1 MTSRRRA
8 KIVATLGPAS
18 SDPETV
24 RQLVN
29 AGLDVARIN
38 FSHGDE
44 NSWSLAADSVRRTQ
58 SETGKPIAILGD
70 LQGPKIR
77 IGSLPAGTEIA
88 RDDKLNITTGQ
99 ESEGYIGDD
108 GALSVSCSYATLVEE
123 VDVGDRIYLRDGEL
137 DLRVDAINGPCIETT
152 VRGGGLLT
160 SRAGLHA
167 AGAGLLLPAVTDADR
182 TNVRFAVENGF
193 DFLALSFVRN
203 RIDLDVARNAV
214 ADAGGDLPIIS
225 KIETLSAINDLDSII
240 DASDGAMVARGDLG
254 VEVGPAEVPVAQ
266 RAIINA
272 AGRALMPV
280 IIATQMLESMTER
293 ARPTRAEA
301 SDVANAVWDG
311 ADALMLSGETA
322 VGNRPVDV
330 VAMMDSIIRTAEQ
343 ADPLRAARS
352 EEISSD
358 TARTISQAVA
368 TAVEQHPQV
377 KAVIIFTVSGRS
389 GRLISQ
395 VRLPVPTIV
404 LAPTDPVM
412 QRLALSWGV
421 DPRHCDPPATIEK
434 MLEDVERAALIEL
447 GLVEGDSVVV
457 TGGLPLGQG
466 EPTNFLKLHKIPPPI
481 S

>member
-1 MTSRRRA
+1 MTDRRRA

-24 RQLVN
+24 RRLVD
-29 AGLDVARIN
+29 AGLDVARVN
-38 FSHGDE
+38 FSHGDQD
-44 NSWSLAADSVRRTQ
+44 SWSRAISSVRQAQR
-58 SETGKPIAILGD
+58 ETNKPIAILGD

-77 IGSLPAGTEIA
+77 IGTVPDRTEIA
-88 RDDKLNITTGQ
+88 RGERVDILTGSDLAGNRD
-99 ESEGYIGDD
+99 EHGT
-108 GALSVSCSYATLVEE
+108 LTVSCPYPALIDE
-123 VDVGDRIYLRDGEL
+123 VDIGGRIYLRDGEL
-137 DLRVDAINGPCIETT
+137 DLRIEAIDGPRIQTT

-167 AGAGLLLPAVTDADR
+167 PGAGLLLPAVTDGDR
-182 TNVRFAVENGF
+182 ENLRFAVANGF

-203 RIDLDVARNAV
+203 SADLKIARDAI
-214 ADAGGDLPIIS
+214 ASAGGDLPIIS

-254 VEVGPAEVPVAQ
+254 VEVGPAEVPLAQ
-266 RAIINA
+266 RKIIA
-272 AGRALMPV
+272 ASGRALMPV
-280 IIATQMLESMTER
+280 IIATQMLESMTTR
-293 ARPTRAEA
+293 TRPTRAEA

-322 VGNRPVDV
+322 VGRHPVEV

-343 ADPLRAARS
+343 GDQRGFARS
-352 EEISSD
+352 VEVSSD
-358 TARTISQAVA
+358 TSRTISQSVA

-389 GRLISQ
+389 GRLLSQ
-395 VRLPVPTIV
+395 VRLPVPTVV
-404 LAPTDPVM
+404 LAPSTSVL

-421 DPRHCDPPATIEK
+421 DPRYCDPPDTIEE
-434 MLEDVERAALIEL
+434 MLRDVEHAAITEL
-447 GLVEGDSVVV
+447 GLSEGDSIVV

-466 EPTNFLKLHKIPPPI
+466 EPTNFLKLHKVPTAI

>member
-1 MTSRRRA
+1 MTDWRRA

-18 SDPETV
+18 SDPVTV
-24 RQLVN
+24 LQLAR

-38 FSHGDE
+38 FSHGDP
-44 NSWSLAADSVRRTQ
+44 AAWRRAVGAVRRAQT
-58 SETGKPIAILGD
+58 ETRKPIAILGD

-77 IGSLPAGTEIA
+77 IGPVPHGVEIA
-88 RDDKLNITTGQ
+88 RHDQVEILTG
-99 ESEGYIGDD
+99 SERAGSFDD
-108 GALSVSCSYATLVEE
+108 GVLSVSCSYAALTDEVEP
-123 VDVGDRIYLRDGEL
+123 GGRIYLRDGEL
-137 DLRVDAINGPCIETT
+137 DLRVESIDGARIRTT
-152 VRGGGLLT
+152 VRAGGLLT

-167 AGAGLLLPAVTDADR
+167 PGVGRLLPAVTDGDR
-182 TNVRFAVENGF
+182 VNVRFAVEHGF
-193 DFLALSFVRN
+193 DLLALSFVRDQ
-203 RIDLDVARNAV
+203 RDLELARQV
-214 ADAGGDLPIIS
+214 VGDAGGDLPIVA
-225 KIETLSAINDLDSII
+225 KIETMSAIENLDAII

-254 VEVGPAEVPVAQ
+254 VELGAAEVPLAQ
-266 RAIINA
+266 RRIISA

-280 IIATQMLESMTER
+280 IIATQMLESMTTR

-322 VGNRPVDV
+322 VGSRPVEV
-330 VAMMDSIIRTAEQ
+330 VGMMDSIIRTAEQ
-343 ADPLRAARS
+343 GDPQRTARS
-352 EEISSD
+352 VELSSD
-358 TARTISQAVA
+358 TARTISQAVS

-404 LAPTDPVM
+404 LAPSEPVL

-421 DPRHCDPPATIEK
+421 NPIYCDPPPTIER
-434 MLEDVERAALIEL
+434 MLLDVERAAVEQLEL
-447 GLVEGDSVVV
+447 TPGDSVVV

-466 EPTNFLKLHKIPPPI
+466 EPTNFLKLHKVPKWV

>member
-1 MTSRRRA
+1 MPARRRA

-18 SDPETV
+18 SSPEQV
-24 RQLVN
+24 RELVE

-38 FSHGDE
+38 FSHGE
-44 NSWSLAADSVRRTQ
+44 PRSWKRSVDSVRRAQ
-58 SETGKPIAILGD
+58 RETGKPIAIMGD

-77 IGSLPAGTEIA
+77 IGTVPGGTEIT
-88 RDDKLNITTGQ
+88 RGQ
-99 ESEGYIGDD
+99 QVHVWTASDTDGWVGDD
-108 GALSVSCSYATLVEE
+108 GGLNVSCAYPALIDEVEP
-123 VDVGDRIYLRDGEL
+123 GGRIYLRDGEL
-137 DLRVDAINGPCIETT
+137 DLRVDAIDGARIAAT

-167 AGAGLLLPAVTDADR
+167 PGAGLLFASVTDADR
-182 TNVRFAVENGF
+182 ANARFAVEHGL
-193 DFLALSFVRN
+193 DVLALSFVRN
-203 RIDLDVARNAV
+203 RTDLVVAREAI

-266 RAIINA
+266 RAIIAA

-280 IIATQMLESMTER
+280 IIATQMLESMTTR
-293 ARPTRAEA
+293 QRPTRAEA

-322 VGNRPVDV
+322 VGKHPVEV

-343 ADPLRAARS
+343 ADPQRAARS
-352 EEISSD
+352 VELSSD

-377 KAVIIFTVSGRS
+377 KAVIIFTVSGHS
-389 GRLISQ
+389 GRLLSQ
-395 VRLPVPTIV
+395 VRLSVPTIV
-404 LAPTDPVM
+404 LAPSAAVL

-421 DPRHCDPPATIEK
+421 DPRYCDPPDSIEE
-434 MLEDVERAALIEL
+434 MLGDVERAAVQEL
-447 GLVEGDSVVV
+447 GLSAGDSVVV
-457 TGGLPLGQG
+457 TGGLPLGCG
-466 EPTNFLKLHKIPPPI
+466 EPTNFLKLHKVPSI